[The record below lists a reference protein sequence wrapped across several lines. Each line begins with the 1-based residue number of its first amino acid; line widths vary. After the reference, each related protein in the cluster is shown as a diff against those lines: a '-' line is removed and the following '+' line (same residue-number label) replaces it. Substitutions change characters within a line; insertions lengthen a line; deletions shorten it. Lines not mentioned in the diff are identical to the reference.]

1 MIEKIGSRDFIIVT
15 FAVGRK
21 HSKYY
26 LFNPVFVNQF
36 IRNVTIRPNQK
47 QSAFIIEPNGNQRL
61 VVLQGGRMS
70 RGKWADE
77 YSGYYVVDILA
88 KEYLIE
94 EKYWTSHGGGLS
106 ATLAVFALP
115 MSLNPIPLAK
125 IKKRLTAEETATF
138 ILYSDGSEQPEIEL

>member
-1 MIEKIGSRDFIIVT
+1 
-15 FAVGRK
+15 
-21 HSKYY
+21 
-26 LFNPVFVNQF
+26 
-36 IRNVTIRPNQK
+36 
-47 QSAFIIEPNGNQRL
+47 
-61 VVLQGGRMS
+61 MS